1 MSHYD
6 NHRVK
11 PPVGTQTA
19 QTANKYQRKINQR
32 AIDNDYNMDS
42 YDIDAMWPDPN
53 TAVIHA
59 RKKLMA
65 IGMRSGGK
73 TRKQDIEEAIW
84 SLQEA
89 LKLEQ

>member
-6 NHRVK
+6 NHRVNQPSHT
-11 PPVGTQTA
+11 PPTQS
-19 QTANKYQRKINQR
+19 ANKYQRKVNQR
-32 AIDNDYNMDS
+32 AIDNGYNLDV
-42 YDIDAMWPDPN
+42 YDLDVMWPEPN

-65 IGMRSGGK
+65 LGMRSGGK
-73 TRKQDIEEAIW
+73 TRKQDIEEAIQ

>member
-6 NHRVK
+6 NHRVN
-11 PPVGTQTA
+11 PPSPTPPTQPL
-19 QTANKYQRKINQR
+19 NKYHRKVNQR
-32 AIDNDYNMDS
+32 AIDNGLVMDV
-42 YDIDAMWPDPN
+42 YDLDVMWPDPN

-65 IGMRSGGK
+65 LGMRSGGK
-73 TRKQDIEEAIW
+73 TRKRDIEEAIW

>member
-6 NHRVK
+6 NHRVN
-11 PPVGTQTA
+11 PPVGTQAT
-19 QTANKYQRKINQR
+19 QPANKYQRQLNQR
-32 AIDNDYNMDS
+32 AIDNNYNMDT

-65 IGMRSGGK
+65 LGMRSGGK